1 MRFTMLDARLG
12 DRLIDLAFESIERAL
27 DRGCEVAP
35 PRSTETPLAAIAASF
50 VTLRIESR
58 LRGCCGS
65 LDARRA
71 LAADVWRNAYA
82 AAFCDPRFPR
92 LEPDELGA
100 SELSISVLSPLV
112 PIAASSEA
120 ELCAALR
127 PGVDGLVIE
136 CRAARATFLPIVWRE
151 IPEPARFLAQLC
163 RKAGLEGSD
172 WPADLRASRYTTRA
186 FGPRSTSLSL
196 RAAQR

>member
-1 MRFTMLDARLG
+1 MLDPRLG
-12 DRLIDLAFESIERAL
+12 ERLIDLAFESIERAL

-35 PRSTETPLAAIAASF
+35 PRPTDPTLGTTGASF

-92 LEPDELGA
+92 LERNELDT
-100 SELSISVLSPLV
+100 SDLSISVLSPLE

-120 ELCAALR
+120 ELCAVLR
-127 PGVDGLVIE
+127 PGIDGLVIE
-136 CRAARATFLPIVWRE
+136 CRAGRATFLPSVWQE
-151 IPEPARFLAQLC
+151 IPEPARFLAQLR